1 MAIRK
6 EEEKKV
12 IDNID
17 YKSVKKD
24 MQKDNGM
31 QMADVSDKMTIKE
44 INEYIRRY
52 KSGENTKDY
61 LKKFNL
67 KKIELDELQK
77 LADKRTS

>member
-31 QMADVSDKMTIKE
+31 QMADVSDKMTVKE

-52 KSGENTKDY
+52 KSGENTKDL
-61 LKKFNL
+61 LKGKGL
-67 KKIELDELQK
+67 IKIELNQLQA
-77 LADKRTS
+77 LANKRT